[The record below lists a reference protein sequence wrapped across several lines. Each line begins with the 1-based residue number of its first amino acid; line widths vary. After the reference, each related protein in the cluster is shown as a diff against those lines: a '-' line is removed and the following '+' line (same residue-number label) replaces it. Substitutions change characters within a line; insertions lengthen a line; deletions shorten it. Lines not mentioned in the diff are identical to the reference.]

1 MASFLVVTLEKRL
14 NKYQNTFSLVRF
26 TLLQF
31 ILILSLIGLL
41 SCSSA
46 EKKQTEVVQKQAE
59 LDSIALIY
67 DHTQADTQ
75 IDEFMMKLHKKSGFN
90 GNVLIAKKGK
100 IIYQNSFGWADY
112 LHRDSLRIDSK
123 FELAS
128 VSKPMTALA
137 VLQLVDKGK
146 INLEQQVSDFFPGFP
161 FQGVTVKQ
169 LLTHRS
175 GLPNYVYFVEKLW
188 PNRKKG
194 MTNLDAINLLIQH
207 KPTRYGAP
215 DGRFHYNNSNYMILA
230 AIVEKI
236 SGRSFGVYMMEHIFK
251 PAGMKNTAVLSK
263 AVYEK
268 IPTDVVG
275 HDRTWRRSVVQDYL
289 DGPVGDK
296 GTYSTVQDMYLLDIA
311 LREGRL
317 LDKSILDSAY
327 IPRSDAKRG
336 VFSYGYGWRTFTP
349 ANGQI
354 VYHTGWWHGFKNLY
368 VRDLKND
375 ITIVL
380 LSNFVNS
387 SLNQL
392 DDLYKI
398 LEMPILRQ
406 NAYNASGDFV
416 VN

>member
-1 MASFLVVTLEKRL
+1 MR
-14 NKYQNTFSLVRF
+14 
-26 TLLQF
+26 F
-31 ILILSLIGLL
+31 ILLPFIFILSFIGLS
-41 SCSSA
+41 SCSNT
-46 EKKQTEVVQKQAE
+46 EKKQAEVIQKQAE
-59 LDSIALIY
+59 LDSIALVY
-67 DHTQADTQ
+67 DTSRANRQ
-75 IDEFMMKLHKKSGFN
+75 IDEFMVKLHKKSGFN
-90 GNVLIAKKGK
+90 GNVLVAKKGK

-112 LHRDSLRIDSK
+112 LHRDSLKIVSK

-128 VSKPMTALA
+128 VSKPMTAIA
-137 VLQLVDKGK
+137 VLQLVEKGK
-146 INLEQQVSDFFPGFP
+146 IKLDQQVDEFFPGFP
-161 FQGVTVKQ
+161 FEGVTIRQ

-175 GLPNYVYFVEKLW
+175 GLPNYVYFVEELW
-188 PNRKKG
+188 TDRKKG
-194 MTNLDAINLLIQH
+194 MTNLDAINLMIQH
-207 KPTRYGAP
+207 KPNRYGTP

-230 AIVEKI
+230 GVVEKV
-236 SGRSFGVYMMEHIFK
+236 SGLDFGVYMMEHVFK

-268 IPTDVVG
+268 IPTDVIG

-317 LDKSILDSAY
+317 LEKSILDSAY
-327 IPRSDAKRG
+327 VPRSDAKRG

-349 ANGQI
+349 KNEQI

-406 NAYNASGDFV
+406 NAYNANGDFV